1 MADQNSVHTHILAK
15 KEQLAKR
22 IKQPLAELAEMCSE
36 VWPDQAKIDEI
47 LRHEIGA
54 IPDCSLLYAWDVDGR
69 VISCMILPDS
79 IDDSWLGRNL
89 QERPYLSKHLP
100 YMGIMLSSVYRSD
113 YDGRECITALQA
125 VNRDNKLLGFV
136 AADFSVTDMLR
147 DTSLTAPVPQWNQY
161 RGDPAVRGT
170 LFLQQRFTS
179 QLDEHIDEVLSRFET
194 LIAEHGVFHAK
205 IHFSSGRCSIWLMDD
220 PYSYRI
226 LTIDEIL
233 DPDLSL
239 AYPWRPYTKR
249 ATVTPEQVKACFAQF
264 KRLRFGDETIYLR
277 SSSINIINGMIGLTF
292 SCDGSHYMPI
302 NEFLDKE
309 DSFWFGNM
317 LKSVQQ
323 GKQQPPTGAPQGE

>member
-1 MADQNSVHTHILAK
+1 MPNQSTVNTRTLAK

-22 IKQPLAELAEMCSE
+22 IKKPLAEVAQMCSE
-36 VWPDQAKIDEI
+36 IWPDQKEIDQI

-54 IPDCSLLYAWDVDGR
+54 IPDCSLLYAWNVEGK

-79 IDDSWLGRNL
+79 VDESWLGKDLN
-89 QERPYLSKHLP
+89 ERPFLSKHLP

-125 VNRDNKLLGFV
+125 VNKENELLGFI
-136 AADFSVTDMLR
+136 AADFSVTDLLR
-147 DTSLTAPVPQWNQY
+147 DSSLSVSAPEWQQY

-170 LFLQQRFTS
+170 LFMQERFTS
-179 QLDEHIDEVLSRFET
+179 QLDEHIDEVLDRFAI

-205 IHFSSGRCSIWLMDD
+205 IHFSSGRCSICLMDD
-220 PYSYRI
+220 PFSYRI
-226 LTIDEIL
+226 LVIDEIL

-239 AYPWRPYTKR
+239 AYPWRAYTSK
-249 ATVTPEQVKACFAQF
+249 ATVTIEQVRACFEQF

-292 SCDGSHYMPI
+292 SCDGSHYMPVKD
-302 NEFLDKE
+302 FLEKE
-309 DSFWFGNM
+309 QSFWFGDTIKG
-317 LKSVQQ
+317 LPQEDQQ
-323 GKQQPPTGAPQGE
+323 G

>member
-1 MADQNSVHTHILAK
+1 MANPTSIHTDILAI

-22 IKQPLAELAEMCSE
+22 IKKPLAELAEMCSE
-36 VWPDQAKIDEI
+36 VWPEQKKIDEI

-54 IPDCSLLYAWDVDGR
+54 IPDCSLLYAWNVDGK
-69 VISCMILPDS
+69 VISCMILPDRV
-79 IDDSWLGRNL
+79 DDSWLDRDL
-89 QERPYLSKHLP
+89 HERPYLSNHLP

-125 VNRDNKLLGFV
+125 VNRDNQLLGFV
-136 AADFSVTDMLR
+136 AADFSVNDMLR
-147 DTSLTAPVPQWNQY
+147 NTSLSASIPQWNQY

-170 LFLQQRFTS
+170 LFLQQRFNS

-226 LTIDEIL
+226 LTIEEIL

-239 AYPWRPYTKR
+239 AYPWRPYTGK
-249 ATVTPEQVKACFAQF
+249 ASISLEQVKACFDQF
-264 KRLRFGDETIYLR
+264 KRLRFADETIYLR

-292 SCDGSHYMPI
+292 SCDGSHYMPV

-309 DSFWFGNM
+309 LSFWFGDVKKEN
-317 LKSVQQ
+317 QQ
-323 GKQQPPTGAPQGE
+323 GD